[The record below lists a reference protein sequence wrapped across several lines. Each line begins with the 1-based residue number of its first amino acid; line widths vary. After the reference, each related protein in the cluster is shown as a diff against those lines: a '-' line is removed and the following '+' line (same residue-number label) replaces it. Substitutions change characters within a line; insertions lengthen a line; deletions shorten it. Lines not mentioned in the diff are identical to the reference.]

1 MKLKTIET
9 YTFSELSDK
18 AKAKALDNHRGWNV
32 MFDWYTDEIDY
43 LSEQI
48 LENHGIKIIGPVY
61 FSTDREWFITP
72 TRIEIVDI
80 EKLAKNIDR
89 KHKSTILAIGD
100 YSIGIDRSTRDGR
113 VVVEDNYRGSYR
125 KRLEYEIG
133 AMQVLLQSRVSE
145 ILHGML
151 TALRDQYEYLTSD
164 EAITES
170 LEANQCTF
178 DADGDII

>member
-1 MKLKTIET
+1 MKLKTIAT

-18 AKAKALDNHRGWNV
+18 AKAKALDNHRDWNV
-32 MFDWYTDEIDY
+32 MFDWYTDDLDY

-48 LENHGIKIIGPVY
+48 LENHGIKITGPVH
-61 FSTDREWFITP
+61 FSIDREWYITP
-72 TRIEIVDI
+72 TRIDIVDI

-100 YSIGIDRSTRDGR
+100 YSIGIDHSTRNGR
-113 VVVEDNYRGSYR
+113 VIVEDNYRGAYR
-125 KRLEYEIG
+125 KRLEYQVG
-133 AMQVLLQSRVSE
+133 AMRELLQAQVVE

-151 TALRDQYEYLTSD
+151 IALRDQYEYLTSD

-170 LEANQCTF
+170 LEINQCTF